1 MRIGQAAWSLEKV
14 EDRQTIGV
22 FREDIPGEDTETVM
36 QRGKKGRQVGR
47 CDQVP
52 QKGSEIR
59 TGGREMPLIVWG
71 DDFQIGLTPG

>member
-36 QRGKKGRQVGR
+36 QSGKKGRQEGR
-47 CDQVP
+47 CDQVVIK
-52 QKGSEIR
+52 Q
-59 TGGREMPLIVWG
+59 
-71 DDFQIGLTPG
+71 